1 MSHFV
6 EECRREW
13 KRLRVPSAI
22 ADEMADDL
30 AADLREA
37 EADGA
42 SEEEV
47 LGSGASDPRAF
58 AAAWASER
66 GIVRPRR
73 LHRLRKRWLVVLASF
88 IVFVLLVVAAGLI
101 AALSVTESSAPRT
114 ATTVA
119 PAVVAPGRIIGTSI
133 FGARVTPSNVAL
145 ATGRR
150 TVLHRHPQAITI
162 TFGNTGRQIVELAHL
177 TVRIGLDHTYQFTA
191 RRMAPNSHTSVR
203 IAVPSDLPST
213 FKVLAVTRPLPGEA
227 NTQNNE
233 RIWRVTVAK

>member
-101 AALSVTESSAPRT
+101 GHGELRSAHGDHSRTGGRSARKDHRNIHLRRQGDALQ
-114 ATTVA
+114 
-119 PAVVAPGRIIGTSI
+119 
-133 FGARVTPSNVAL
+133 
-145 ATGRR
+145 RR
-150 TVLHRHPQAITI
+150 SRD
-162 TFGNTGRQIVELAHL
+162 G
-177 TVRIGLDHTYQFTA
+177 
-191 RRMAPNSHTSVR
+191 
-203 IAVPSDLPST
+203 
-213 FKVLAVTRPLPGEA
+213 
-227 NTQNNE
+227 
-233 RIWRVTVAK
+233 